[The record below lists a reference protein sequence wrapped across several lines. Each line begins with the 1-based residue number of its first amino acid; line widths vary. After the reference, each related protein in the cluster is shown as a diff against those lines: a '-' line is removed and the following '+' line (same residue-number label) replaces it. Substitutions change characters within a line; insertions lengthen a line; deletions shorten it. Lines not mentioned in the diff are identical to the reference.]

1 MERDRLIELYRK
13 MLLIRYFDEAAVDLY
28 SRGEVAG
35 GTHPYIGE
43 EATAVGAIAALEK
56 DDMITS
62 THRGHGH
69 CLAKGGN
76 PDLMMAELLGK
87 KTGYCKG
94 KGGSLH
100 IADLDIGNLGA
111 SGIVGGG
118 IPIATGAA
126 FANHLR
132 KTGKVVLCFFGDGAA
147 NTGAFHEAVN
157 LASVWKLPVVFLC
170 ENNRY
175 GMSVAVHLAFN
186 IKNISQR
193 AVAYGIPG
201 ETVDGND
208 VLAVCESTKKAVD
221 MARAGKG
228 PSLIECQTYRW
239 KGHAASDPQF
249 YRTREEV
256 EEWKKKCPIL
266 RFRGYLSN
274 GKVLSEK
281 EADSIEEETQ
291 KVINKAVEFARSSP
305 YPDPKEATEDVFS
318 PPYIPPPLPKVIA
331 RNEVTWQ
338 SNLKMRKISYKDALR
353 EALREEMKIDENVVL
368 FGEDIIGYGGAFGV
382 TRDFHKEFGNDRV
395 KDTPISEA
403 AIAGAAVGAALCCL
417 RPVAEIMYIDFIPIA
432 MDQIVNQAAK
442 IKYMFGGKPSLPLVI
457 RTQGGGGKYIAAQH
471 SQSLE
476 AWFMHVPGLKI
487 VMPSTPFD
495 AKGLLKTAIRDDN
508 PVIFIEHKMLYKME
522 GEVPE
527 EEYLIPFGVA
537 DIKRT
542 GKDIT
547 IVATSIMVHKA
558 LSVAETLSK
567 DGIEAEIIDPRTLFP
582 LDIDTIVNSVKKTGK
597 LVIVHEA
604 VKTGGIGAEI
614 GMQVYERAFDH
625 LDSPIVR
632 VGALD
637 VPIPCSPTLEKEV
650 LPNEEKIIKAVKQV
664 LG

>member
-1 MERDRLIELYRK
+1 MATLKKEELIELYRK
-13 MLLIRYFDEAAVDLY
+13 MLLIRYFDEAACDLY

-43 EATAVGAIAALEK
+43 EATAVGAIAAINK

-87 KTGYCKG
+87 RTGYCKG

-111 SGIVGGG
+111 SGIVAGG

-126 FANHLR
+126 FANLLR
-132 KTGKVVLCFFGDGAA
+132 KTGKIVLCFFGDGAA

-186 IKNISQR
+186 IKNISER
-193 AVAYGIPG
+193 AGAYGIPG

-208 VLAVCESTKKAVD
+208 VFSVYESVRKAVEH
-221 MARAGKG
+221 ARTGKG
-228 PSLIECQTYRW
+228 PSLIECNTYRW

-256 EEWKKKCPIL
+256 EEWKKKCPIM
-266 RFRGYLSN
+266 RFRGYLS
-274 GKVLSEK
+274 KEKMLSEK
-281 EADSIEEETQ
+281 EADSIEKESQ
-291 KVINKAVEFARSSP
+291 KIINKAVEFARSSP
-305 YPDPKEATEDVFS
+305 YPEPKEAIEDVFS
-318 PPYIPPPLPKVIA
+318 PPYIPPQIPK
-331 RNEVTWQ
+331 
-338 SNLKMRKISYKDALR
+338 NLKMRKIPYRDALR
-353 EALREEMKIDENVVL
+353 EALREEMLRDENVVL

-417 RPVAEIMYIDFIPIA
+417 KPVAEIMYIDFIPIA
-432 MDQIVNQAAK
+432 MDQICNQAAK
-442 IKYMFGGKPSLPLVI
+442 IKYMFGGKPVLPLVI
-457 RTQGGGGKYIAAQH
+457 RTQGGGGKSIAAQH

-495 AKGLLKTAIRDDN
+495 AKGLLKTAIREDN
-508 PVIFIEHKMLYKME
+508 PVLFIEHKMLYKIE

-537 DIKRT
+537 DIKRK
-542 GKDIT
+542 GKDVT

-558 LSVAETLSK
+558 LSSAETLAK
-567 DGIEAEIIDPRTLFP
+567 DGIDVEVIDPRTLCP
-582 LDIDTIVNSVKKTGK
+582 LDIETIVNSVKKTGK

-604 VKTGGIGAEI
+604 AKTMGIGAEI

-650 LPNEEKIIKAVKQV
+650 LPNEEKIIKAVREV
-664 LG
+664 CR